1 MRRAFEVIWDIKIYL
16 MSGDQKLL
24 AFFSLPK
31 KSLSWDMIAVYK
43 YFTVEE
49 QTTEREENLFWTK
62 DCTEVRVNG

>member
-1 MRRAFEVIWDIKIYL
+1 

-62 DCTEVRVNG
+62 NCTEVRVNG